1 MSVLLILSFVFLK
14 LSWSKKLV
22 RKWFNIKGKTEEF
35 QADEVV
41 YEGGNP
47 ISCLFSVEF
56 MFSYS
61 CLNVPCIPR
70 KIMGERE

>member
-47 ISCLFSVEF
+47 ISCLFL
-56 MFSYS
+56 
-61 CLNVPCIPR
+61 LNSFLNFPCIPR
-70 KIMGERE
+70 KKVMG